1 MKIVQKFQAFDGVEF
16 NSEADCRAYE
26 KRNAHQRLVG
36 LSIDQVEAALSGAD
50 AELADAIEILGAKIG
65 RDRREKG
72 DLKRVRGAKGA
83 SVIESLIT
91 HTSLSYDDVCRVV
104 ATQNVD
110 ANNRDEVAKV
120 IAEMERQALPD
131 AFSETASA
139 DEGNAGN
146 DQDEAA

>member
-50 AELADAIEILGAKIG
+50 AELADAIEILGAKIA
-65 RDRREKG
+65 RDRRERG
-72 DLKRVRGAKGA
+72 EMKRQRGASAETAHAAEIRDAEG
-83 SVIESLIT
+83 
-91 HTSLSYDDVCRVV
+91 RVV
-104 ATQNVD
+104 KSMGGADD
-110 ANNRDEVAKV
+110 AA
-120 IAEMERQALPD
+120 
-131 AFSETASA
+131 
-139 DEGNAGN
+139 AGN